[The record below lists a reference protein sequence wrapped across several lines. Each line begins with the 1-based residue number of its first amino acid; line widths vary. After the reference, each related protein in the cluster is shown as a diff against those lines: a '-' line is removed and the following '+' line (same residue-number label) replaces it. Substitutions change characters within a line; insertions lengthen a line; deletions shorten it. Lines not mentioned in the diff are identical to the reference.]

1 MPGADN
7 TIEVDQ
13 FMVVKNV
20 CKIYEQFTRL
30 FAPYTVKKLSKL
42 TCFVTQY
49 LTENSK
55 DWVSIS
61 CLHVK
66 ITDVR
71 IETFQNKKCYIKTV
85 ACISTKNTK
94 IIIFFVL
101 VLCTQVNMMFMML
114 LWASIPKVVGSIP
127 TVARHISQACP
138 VWIYTE

>member
-7 TIEVDQ
+7 TIDEVDQ

-20 CKIYEQFTRL
+20 CKFYEQFTRL
-30 FAPYTVKKLSKL
+30 FAPYTVKKLSKLSKL

-71 IETFQNKKCYIKTV
+71 IETFQNKKIERLRY
-85 ACISTKNTK
+85 
-94 IIIFFVL
+94 
-101 VLCTQVNMMFMML
+101 
-114 LWASIPKVVGSIP
+114 PGSGLR
-127 TVARHISQACP
+127 VR
-138 VWIYTE
+138 VIYTYPYP